1 MESIPHHNIAACEC
15 CTDRPA
21 GCWKAIDYGCTLKY
35 QAAKRHAAKHGS
47 CPLNKWKDATPWE
60 PYAKT
65 CPACLTDDPIDRGLN
80 HVEALHALAA
90 YPMLP
95 PDTLQGNGIVYSY
108 VGRGLRDWP
117 MIVVAVRLMREIG
130 ITAPI
135 QLWADAWGHELDGV
149 PGVRI
154 IGVNEFASRHSARY
168 RHRFAA
174 KDYALAHCGFK
185 KALWLDTDAYLVRDP
200 APLFEILDTVPF
212 AYWSDFDRNM
222 IQDWSLTGQP
232 RGPIP
237 HQIQGGHILINLET
251 AWKTVMLS
259 RWYSNHA
266 DYWWG
271 KYPWHDESGW
281 CISLVYAETPFRV
294 VEPAHWERAGFG
306 CYYRGDQYIVHR
318 VRCKLLK
325 GEGRTARGAP
335 YEARVMELF
344 RELVPPKPPESRQ
357 ARIARLRSARQKVLH
372 RG

>member
-1 MESIPHHNIAACEC
+1 MGVRSICLTCQESP
-15 CTDRPA
+15 D
-21 GCWKAIDYGCTLKY
+21 GCWRAIDCNI
-35 QAAKRHAAKHGS
+35 QRAHARTAQVA
-47 CPLNKWKDATPWE
+47 CPIGRWERPRFE
-60 PYAKT
+60 PYPIP
-65 CPACLTDDPIDRGLN
+65 CPVCSLDDPIN
-80 HVEALHALAA
+80 HGMDHVSALHELAA
-90 YPMLP
+90 RSMVP
-95 PDTLQGNGIVYSY
+95 PATLQGTGIVYSY

-117 MIVVAVRLMREIG
+117 MTVVAVKLMREIG
-130 ITAPI
+130 ITTPI
-135 QLWADAWGHELDGV
+135 QIWADVWGHELDGV
-149 PGVRI
+149 PGVQI
-154 IGVNEFASRHSARY
+154 IDVDEFAVRHPARY
-168 RHRFAA
+168 RYRFAT

-200 APLFEILDTVPF
+200 APLFEILDATPF

-237 HQIQGGHILINLET
+237 HQIQGGHILINLEA

-281 CISLVYAETPFRV
+281 CVSLVYAETPFRV

-306 CYYRGDQYIVHR
+306 CYYRDDQYIVHR

-335 YEARVMELF
+335 YEDRVLELY
-344 RELVPPKPPESRQ
+344 RALIPPEAPEPQPVRA
-357 ARIARLRSARQKVLH
+357 ARIRADRRRVLARR
-372 RG
+372 